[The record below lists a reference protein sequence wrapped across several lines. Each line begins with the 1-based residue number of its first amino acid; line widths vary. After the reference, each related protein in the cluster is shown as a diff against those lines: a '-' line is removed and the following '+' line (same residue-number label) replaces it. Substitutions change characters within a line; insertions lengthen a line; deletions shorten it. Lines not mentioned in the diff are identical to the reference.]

1 MRVIQYCIQ
10 ALVSNQVAVLKSV
23 ILLAEK
29 QTGCS
34 WVLSKDPRAK
44 VLFIGPDAGSYEYY
58 ARPGQVLVSLGAA
71 PDKQFYHLD
80 FPLTLAGASKVLV
93 RVAQACSSDP
103 KSGFNKSTFSNSTL
117 LPSVWDFGLASFSA
131 HGSASARS
139 AAAPATASTPIT
151 ASTSSGKRYHL
162 KHWPPA
168 GIIGNNRN
176 YVRAAAVL
184 TTNKPLTSGEL
195 AQKIQLPLQECR
207 EFLGKLSD
215 AKCLQVSSGFD
226 DSAQPSIL

>member
-10 ALVSNQVAVLKSV
+10 ALAGNQVAVLKSV

-44 VLFIGPDAGSYEYY
+44 VLFIGPDAGNYEHH
-58 ARPGQVLVSLGAA
+58 ARPGQILVSLGAA
-71 PDKQFYHLD
+71 QGKQFYHLD
-80 FPLTLAGASKVLV
+80 FPLTLAGASKLLTS
-93 RVAQACSSDP
+93 VAQACSNEP

-117 LPSVWDFGLASFSA
+117 LPSVWDFGLASFAA
-131 HGSASARS
+131 HGSASGKPVAAPAPAPI
-139 AAAPATASTPIT
+139 AAAPA
-151 ASTSSGKRYHL
+151 SSGKRYHL

-168 GIIGNNRN
+168 GIIGNNRS

-184 TTNKPLTSGEL
+184 AANKPLTSDEL
-195 AQKIQLPLQECR
+195 AKKTQIPLQECR
-207 EFLGKLSD
+207 EFLGKLGD
-215 AKCLQVSSGFD
+215 AKCLQVSSEFEGD
-226 DSAQPSIL
+226 ALPSVL